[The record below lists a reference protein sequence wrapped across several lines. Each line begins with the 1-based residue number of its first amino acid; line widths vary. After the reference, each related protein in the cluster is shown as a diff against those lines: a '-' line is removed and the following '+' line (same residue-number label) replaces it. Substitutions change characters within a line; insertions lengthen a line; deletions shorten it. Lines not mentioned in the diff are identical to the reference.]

1 MKTKTQT
8 VNAWLAGIDADQ
20 AGSVESLQLDSL
32 VYCKPDIS
40 VGGWLKVGTAVITV
54 TYEPANDLRQKA
66 AEAIRAQM
74 QEAAAKYQAM
84 QTELQERL
92 NKLLAIG
99 YEVAE

>member
-1 MKTKTQT
+1 MTC
-8 VNAWLAGIDADQ
+8 
-20 AGSVESLQLDSL
+20 E
-32 VYCKPDIS
+32 
-40 VGGWLKVGTAVITV
+40 GWLKVGTAEITV
-54 TYEPANDLRQKA
+54 TYTDYNELREKA

-99 YEVAE
+99 YEVTE